1 MTPEQ
6 IATLDDE
13 NKDRSLRRTQ
23 KELQDLIECNP
34 FEWFGTFTFDPKKID
49 RHDEQA
55 VKKAMTSFLNHAK
68 RKSPNMTYILVPER
82 HKDGAIH
89 FHGLLGNFNGKMAD
103 SGSQWQKQPIFNVVD
118 YKLGFTNFTKIRDK
132 AKTANY
138 CRKYITKDM
147 ATTQSSKKRYWRSRN
162 LKQPLKTYNETINEV
177 FAKYADKIDMTTG
190 ENWENDHIETTTF
203 HLIDK
208 KHDQLIAQKD

>member
-6 IATLDDE
+6 IALLDDE
-13 NKDRSLRRTQ
+13 NKERSLRRTQ
-23 KELQDLIECNP
+23 KELQELIECNP

-49 RHDEQA
+49 RHDENA
-55 VKKAMTSFLNHAK
+55 VKKAMTIFLNNAK

-89 FHGLLGNFNGKMAD
+89 FHGLLGNFNGKMAE
-103 SGSQWQKQPIFNVVD
+103 SGSEWQKQPIFNVVD

-138 CRKYITKDM
+138 CRKYITKEI
-147 ATTQSSKKRYWRSRN
+147 ALAETSKKRYWRSNN
-162 LKQPLKTYNETINEV
+162 LKKPQKTYNETLDEV
-177 FAKYADKIDMTTG
+177 LAKNFHKIDITTA
-190 ENWENDHIETTTF
+190 NIWENDHIETTSF
-203 HLIDK
+203 HLKEKKSPPHNLDK
-208 KHDQLIAQKD
+208 